1 MSITFL
7 RTQHLQTLQVHMS
20 HDLEYSGGWVGMG
33 TLIAQRFSHI
43 LHAPVVVFID
53 FIILEYHTFRLYMY
67 LV

>member
-1 MSITFL
+1 
-7 RTQHLQTLQVHMS
+7 MS
-20 HDLEYSGGWVGMG
+20 HDIEYSGGWVGMG

-67 LV
+67 